1 MGRDNIDESTS
12 LAKRN
17 LLELLC
23 FKLLKNGVI
32 FAINVFKVRETVK
45 FTDLTE
51 LPGVDEAIEGLL
63 ILRDEIIPVVDLKK
77 WLYGSKDPIALKDK
91 GIEPDDSE
99 RQIMICEFNQTII
112 GIKIYKAE
120 YIIRKSW
127 NEIMVPIAE
136 SVGAKRKI
144 SNYTKNDAGEIVHI
158 VDVEQMLSDKFPEL
172 DRKIENEVQY
182 VQSFEVDEEK
192 IVLIAEDSKVALK
205 SLANVLNKLGVKFRS
220 FENGQ
225 LLLDYM
231 DKRGGE
237 VGNIGLI
244 ITDLEMPVA
253 SGFTV
258 IKTLKENSK
267 TAHIPIIVN
276 SSMSGKSNQD
286 MARDL
291 NADGFMPKTKPG
303 EIAGFIK
310 EFLGKESI
318 EMLAD
323 SSQ

>member
-23 FKLLKNGVI
+23 FKLSKNGVI

-45 FTDLTE
+45 FTELTE
-51 LPGVDEAIEGLL
+51 LPSVDEAIEGLL
-63 ILRDEIIPVVDLKK
+63 ILREEIIPVVDLKK
-77 WLYGSKDPIALKDK
+77 WLYGSKEPIAVKDE
-91 GIEPDDSE
+91 GVEPDDNE
-99 RQIMICEFNQTII
+99 RQIIVCEFNQTII

-127 NEIMVPIAE
+127 NDIMVPIAE
-136 SVGAKRKI
+136 SSGGRRKI
-144 SNYTKNDAGEIVHI
+144 NNYTKNDAGEIVHI
-158 VDVEQMLSDKFPEL
+158 VDVEQMLSDIFPEL
-172 DRKIENEVQY
+172 DRKIENEVEH
-182 VQSFEVDEEK
+182 VQSFEIDEDK

-205 SLANVLNKLGVKFRS
+205 SLVSVLNKLGVKSRA

-225 LLLDYM
+225 LLLDYINA
-231 DKRGGE
+231 RGE
-237 VGNIGLI
+237 NVDNIGLI

-258 IKTLKENSK
+258 IKTLKENQK
-267 TAHIPIIVN
+267 TSHIPIVVN

-286 MARDL
+286 MAKEL
-291 NADGFMPKTKPG
+291 NANGFMPKTKPE
-303 EIAGFIK
+303 EIAGFVK
-310 EFLGKESI
+310 EFLGKESA
-318 EMLAD
+318 EYNV
-323 SSQ
+323 